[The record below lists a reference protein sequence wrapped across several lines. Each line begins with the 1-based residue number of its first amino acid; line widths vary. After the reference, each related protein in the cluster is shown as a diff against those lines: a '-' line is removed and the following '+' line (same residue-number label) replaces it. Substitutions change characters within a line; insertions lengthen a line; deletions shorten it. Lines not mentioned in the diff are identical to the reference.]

1 MRGYTTKHKLSALA
15 SEKLTQSL
23 RQWTWLWPPGP
34 FGKATGRCELPE
46 LRQQARP
53 RGQSRQGN
61 RQAHWRGLG
70 TRIAPPSGALG
81 ASLPSPGPGPG
92 PASFSMFLGETEA
105 LQPLPGTRS
114 RAWLS
119 SPPCR
124 PHRAAPE
131 AGLFV
136 PPGCTHPLQSLGLR
150 PRAKGQRCSGCRGRW
165 HSHQLEG
172 GERALSNPKAPA
184 APPGLTTLQLTRCPS
199 GPSSCQCGMTS
210 GHWLA

>member
-1 MRGYTTKHKLSALA
+1 MRGYTGKHKFSGLA
-15 SEKLTQSL
+15 SEKFTESL

-34 FGKATGRCELPE
+34 FGKATCRCGLPG

-53 RGQSRQGN
+53 QGQSRQGN
-61 RQAHWRGLG
+61 RQARWRGLG

-81 ASLPSPGPGPG
+81 ASLPSPG

-131 AGLFV
+131 AGLFA

-150 PRAKGQRCSGCRGRW
+150 PGRRGRDV
-165 HSHQLEG
+165 LDVEG
-172 GERALSNPKAPA
+172 AGTATN
-184 APPGLTTLQLTRCPS
+184 
-199 GPSSCQCGMTS
+199 
-210 GHWLA
+210 